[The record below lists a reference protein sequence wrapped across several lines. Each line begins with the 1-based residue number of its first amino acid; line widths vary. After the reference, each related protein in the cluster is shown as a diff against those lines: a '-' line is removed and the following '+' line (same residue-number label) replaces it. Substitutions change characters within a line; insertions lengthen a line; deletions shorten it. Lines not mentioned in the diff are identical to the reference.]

1 MLKIGKILIK
11 QVKVQMN
18 RSLSNQY
25 HLFIFLSVRPSFT
38 ISSLHEV
45 IDISSDDSLASLST
59 LLKRDPSPANRR
71 DKQGQGQYIPS
82 TASTKPGKL
91 QLGHAAKEKQAHQD
105 LVAARGKKTGVEST
119 TSWIHFSIGLR
130 WCIYDEFGG
139 DEWYKPERDHS
150 VSIENVDLTTD
161 DLIKLFW
168 KKLYN
173 KIKRNEIRARLKPQ
187 GQGEWFLSHT
197 EPTVRNN
204 PQEIDTWDVAERLSG
219 VIERGIFNYKK
230 VIDGR
235 KQYNLWLCWLPKAPT
250 PRPVPASEIDT
261 PVPRKKAA
269 KKDITIKQEDQQ
281 EVKQEFKQEIKQ
293 EDKEEPNELAS
304 PWTPTPVMTL
314 PKRPRTVSS
323 DFITPPRA
331 PKQPIRKKPAKQ
343 ADSNV
348 RTRKQKE
355 EKGES
360 LLGGIG
366 K

>member
-1 MLKIGKILIK
+1 M
-11 QVKVQMN
+11 V
-18 RSLSNQY
+18 
-25 HLFIFLSVRPSFT
+25 
-38 ISSLHEV
+38 
-45 IDISSDDSLASLST
+45 
-59 LLKRDPSPANRR
+59 
-71 DKQGQGQYIPS
+71 
-82 TASTKPGKL
+82 
-91 QLGHAAKEKQAHQD
+91 
-105 LVAARGKKTGVEST
+105 
-119 TSWIHFSIGLR
+119 
-130 WCIYDEFGG
+130 
-139 DEWYKPERDHS
+139 
-150 VSIENVDLTTD
+150 
-161 DLIKLFW
+161 
-168 KKLYN
+168 
-173 KIKRNEIRARLKPQ
+173 
-187 GQGEWFLSHT
+187 
-197 EPTVRNN
+197 
-204 PQEIDTWDVAERLSG
+204 
-219 VIERGIFNYKK
+219 ERGIFNYKK
-230 VIDGR
+230 VIDCR

-323 DFITPPRA
+323 DLITPPRA